1 MAEGTTA
8 AGSGQKKGN
17 PTVPFFRLLG
27 VLCLL
32 FWIEIIFYEIQT
44 TEAAMGLDIGHTFLS
59 NLALL
64 GQLWQVASGGMDS
77 SNIAPI
83 IVGWITEIFVL
94 IFTFVYEIAT
104 LFTRKHNSKLT
115 GAFSTVCVLAM
126 GWDGWTNWT
135 SGFGGPSMSGRAVFT
150 IALAAGA
157 VLLPIGAL
165 ACFKVAAN
173 ES

>member
-1 MAEGTTA
+1 MAEVAQGQQ
-8 AGSGQKKGN
+8 QKKGGN
-17 PTVPFFRLLG
+17 PVVTFLRLLG
-27 VLCLL
+27 VVCLL
-32 FWIEIIFYEIQT
+32 FWIEIICYEIQT
-44 TEAAMGLDIGHTFLS
+44 TEAAMGLTIGHTFLS
-59 NLALL
+59 NVALF
-64 GQLWQVASGGMDS
+64 GQLWQVVSGGMDS

-115 GAFSTVCVLAM
+115 SAFSTVCVLAM

-135 SGFGGPSMSGRAVFT
+135 SGFGGPSVTGRLVFT
-150 IALAAGA
+150 LALAAGA

-165 ACFKVAAN
+165 ACFKLAAS